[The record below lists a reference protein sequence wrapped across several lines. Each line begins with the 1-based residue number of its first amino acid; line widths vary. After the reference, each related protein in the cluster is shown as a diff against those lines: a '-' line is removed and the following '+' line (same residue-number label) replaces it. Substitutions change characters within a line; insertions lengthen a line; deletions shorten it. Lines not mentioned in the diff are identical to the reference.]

1 MKLKKLLP
9 KNLRKFLHKNFGVNQ
24 NNKIVQLFLNDGKI
38 KTEFS
43 ITNAASFF
51 DPENAYESSKYKIE
65 LYNCDGSLLAD
76 KIITLPKFG
85 SKTIKPEIEFN
96 CDIPKIGMFTAQAL
110 SPNNFYNKNKNLGLL
125 NCHFYA
131 FYQSVIDKS
140 IALIHPQHFLTLHR
154 YNKIKPYYWVSQYVI
169 NTKNIIR
176 VEVYQLSVLEAW
188 EMESGTELID
198 AKSNKIIDEN
208 SYFMKVR
215 NIKKTVYDIKKIR
228 DENAYVKIGVKSLC
242 GDNAKP
248 LLFIYSDDGN
258 FTATHA

>member
-9 KNLRKFLHKNFGVNQ
+9 NKLRKLIHENFGVNQ
-24 NNKIVQLFLNDGKI
+24 NSKIVQLFLNDGKI

-51 DPENAYESSKYKIE
+51 DPENAYESSKYNIE
-65 LYNCDGSLLAD
+65 LYDCNGSLLES
-76 KIITLPKFG
+76 KIISLPKFG
-85 SKTIKPEIEFN
+85 SKAIKPEIEFK
-96 CDIPKIGMFTAQAL
+96 CAIPKIGMFVAQSL
-110 SPNNFYNKNKNLGLL
+110 SPNNFSNKNKNLGLL

-140 IALIHPQHFLTLHR
+140 IALIHPQHFLTPHR

-169 NTKNIIR
+169 NTKNITR
-176 VEVYQLSVLEAW
+176 VEVYQLSVLENW
-188 EMESGTELID
+188 ELESGTELID
-198 AKSNKIIDEN
+198 AKSNQIIDEN

-228 DENAYVKIGVKSLC
+228 DKSAYVKIGVKSLC